1 MATLPRHATNSMVI
15 LQSWVQNHL
24 FTMCSDFPWLFYSSA
39 SNHITNDL
47 ANLTLSKEFGED
59 EHLFIVDSKSLSIL
73 NISNTT
79 LITPTKF
86 LTLNDVLHVP
96 NTTQNLV
103 LISQLC
109 QTNRVSIQFL
119 PWNFQI
125 KDEEDATSRK
135 Q

>member
-1 MATLPRHATNSMVI
+1 
-15 LQSWVQNHL
+15 
-24 FTMCSDFPWLFYSSA
+24 MCSDFPWLFYSSA

-59 EHLFIVDSKSLSIL
+59 EYLFIVDSKSLSIL

-103 LISQLC
+103 
-109 QTNRVSIQFL
+109 
-119 PWNFQI
+119 
-125 KDEEDATSRK
+125 
-135 Q
+135 